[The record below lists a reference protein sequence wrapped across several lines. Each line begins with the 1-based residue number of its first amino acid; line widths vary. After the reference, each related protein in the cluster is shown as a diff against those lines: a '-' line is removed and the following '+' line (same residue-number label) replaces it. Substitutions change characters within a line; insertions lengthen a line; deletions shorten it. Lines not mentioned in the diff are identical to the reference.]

1 MKRLIP
7 HSLRLAW
14 RNIWRNQRRSLLSLL
29 VIAIAIFA
37 ITAIAG
43 FGLSTYESLE
53 QAAIRTNGELLLS
66 RPGYLKEQEETPLA
80 DGLTDSQQLT
90 AQLLSR
96 DEVKQ
101 VEPKVLFSGL
111 ISNGQKS
118 AIYLGQGVTPSLF
131 DLQGPMLTVSQG
143 HALLP
148 ASSPRFKADEPEIML
163 ATDLAQSLK
172 LNIGDWVTLMSTT
185 SSGALNAL
193 DVKVC
198 GIFSTG
204 VPELD
209 KRQLFVALDTAQS
222 LLQSQRVSTL
232 SVYLQRS
239 QYTGGMSQWVHQQ
252 LSTAQQPL
260 EVTPWYESAFFY
272 QKVRSLYDRIF
283 GVIGVI
289 LAMVVFA
296 ALFNTLTMS
305 VTERTTEIGTLA
317 AMGAWPREIIG
328 GFMRE
333 AGLLSLLGALVG
345 GVATALLCLSLL
357 QLNIQMPPPPGRTQG
372 YPLTILFSIDVWLAS
387 SLLVLLVCVLAAWL
401 AARNGVNKPITE
413 ALTYV

>member
-1 MKRLIP
+1 MNAFQLQAM
-7 HSLRLAW
+7 RLAW
-14 RNIWRNQRRSLLSLL
+14 RNLWRNQRRSLLSLL

-37 ITAIAG
+37 TTAIAG
-43 FGLSTYESLE
+43 FGLATYQSLE
-53 QAAIRTNGELLLS
+53 QAAIRANGELLLN

-80 DGLTDSQQLT
+80 EGINGSQQLT
-90 AQLLSR
+90 KQLLAR
-96 DEVKQ
+96 AEVQQ

-118 AIYLGQGVTPSLF
+118 AIYLGQGVSPSLF

-148 ASSPRFKADEPEIML
+148 ADSPRFNADEPQIML
-163 ATDLAQSLK
+163 ASDLAQSLK
-172 LNIGDWVTLMSTT
+172 LKVGDWATLMSTT
-185 SSGALNAL
+185 SSGALNAM

-209 KRQLFVALDTAQS
+209 KRQLFVSLSTAQS
-222 LLQSQRVSTL
+222 LLISDRVSTL
-232 SVYLQRS
+232 SVYLQHSS
-239 QYTGGMSQWVHQQ
+239 QTAAMSQWVTDALNSPQQ
-252 LSTAQQPL
+252 ML

-272 QKVRSLYDRIF
+272 QKVRALYDRIF
-283 GVIGVI
+283 GVIGFI
-289 LAMVVFA
+289 LALVVFA

-333 AGLLSLLGALVG
+333 AALLSLLGALVG
-345 GVATALLCLSLL
+345 GLATAALSLSLL

-372 YPLTILFSIDVWLAS
+372 YPLTILFSVDIWLAS

-401 AARNGVNKPITE
+401 AARNGVKKPITE